1 MRLSSL
7 YTLISILFLSAST
20 SLSAQDLLAKQAPID
35 RKMKS
40 VDSVTLHRLIQK
52 EETFDAIVNL
62 YSSWDNQKAHPY
74 AAEKA
79 PETFKIDLRGFC
91 MPTPSRNVTS
101 GFGYRPAFRRV
112 HKGLDIKV
120 YTGDTIVSAWDGKV
134 RVCRYDAKGYGYFV
148 IVRHPNGLETV
159 YGHLSKQLV
168 KVNQTVKAGEP
179 IGLGGNTGASYG
191 SHLHFETRLVN
202 EAIDPAEMFDFAN
215 QDVID
220 DYYVFKRGKTRTA
233 DHLIVASNR
242 YNTRGT
248 QTNET
253 TEPATVEKTKAPAK
267 QPKTSKFYK
276 VKSGDSLYS
285 ISKKLH
291 VNMNH
296 LLSSNRLSKKSN
308 LRPGQIL
315 KY

>member
-1 MRLSSL
+1 MRLSNIIIAFFTVL
-7 YTLISILFLSAST
+7 LSAT
-20 SLSAQDLLAKQAPID
+20 TTLSAQDLLAKQAPID

-40 VDSVTLHRLIQK
+40 VDSVTLHRLIMK
-52 EETFDAIVNL
+52 EEVMDAIESL
-62 YSSWDNQKAHPY
+62 YTTWDNQKAHPY

-101 GFGYRPAFRRV
+101 GFGYRPAFHRV
-112 HKGLDIKV
+112 HKGLDVKV

-134 RVCRYDAKGYGYFV
+134 RVCRYDAKGYGYFI

-202 EAIDPAEMFDFAN
+202 EAIDPAEIFDFAN

-233 DHLIVASNR
+233 DHLIVSSNR
-242 YNTRGT
+242 YNTRNGKSEET
-248 QTNET
+248 AEANAKEQT
-253 TEPATVEKTKAPAK
+253 AAPAK
-267 QPKTSKFYK
+267 QVKASKLYK
-276 VKSGDSLYS
+276 VKRGDNLYS

-291 VNMNH
+291 VNMDH
-296 LLSSNRLSKKSN
+296 LLSSNRLTKKSN